1 MGEEERKLH
10 STGRVDRHQIPVEP
24 TEDDFASISYYELSR
39 LKSPEQV
46 MDAFAAYIAITS
58 EKMQEFV
65 GWVEGKAIVE
75 RLRRITEEGRL
86 REEFSSIFERFP
98 NADPELI
105 KAGIKTYLE
114 TPREQLN
121 SGNRLNKK

>member
-1 MGEEERKLH
+1 MARER
-10 STGRVDRHQIPVEP
+10 TGLTKGVDRHQIPVEP
-24 TEDDFASISYYELSR
+24 SEDDFGYISYYELWR

-46 MDAFAAYIAITS
+46 MDTFAAYIAITS
-58 EKMQEFV
+58 ERMQEFV
-65 GWVEGKAIVE
+65 GWVEGKGLVE
-75 RLRRITEEGRL
+75 RLRKITEEGRL

-105 KAGIKTYLE
+105 KAGIKNYLE

-121 SGNRLNKK
+121 SGNRLSEK